1 MYAPDLFIVLFLLDL
16 TQIGQLQTDPDRPHY
31 LFGPKSDT
39 EHSLSKTAERING
52 VSPLEGPKDTSF

>member
-52 VSPLEGPKDTSF
+52 MSPP